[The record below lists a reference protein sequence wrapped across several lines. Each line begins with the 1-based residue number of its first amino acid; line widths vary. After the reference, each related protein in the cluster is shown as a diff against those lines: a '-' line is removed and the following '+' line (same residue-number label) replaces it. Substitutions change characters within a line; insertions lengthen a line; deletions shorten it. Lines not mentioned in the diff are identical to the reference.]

1 MIQTNISTVKSQ
13 LSSYLERVKGGE
25 EVVIADR
32 NRPVAKLVPYRSGLS
47 ETGGWNARLA
57 ELARRGEV
65 RLATGLDEPLEL
77 KPARA
82 PKGGAKVVAALLEER
97 RRGR

>member
-1 MIQTNISTVKSQ
+1 MLQTNISTVKSQ

-32 NRPVAKLVPYRSGLS
+32 NQPVAKLVPYRPGKSA
-47 ETGGWNARLA
+47 TGGWDARLA

-65 RLATGLDEPLEL
+65 RLATHRDEKLQL

-82 PKGGAKVVAALLEER
+82 PKGGANLVAALLEER
-97 RRGR
+97 RQGR

>member
-1 MIQTNISTVKSQ
+1 VIQTNISTAKSQ
-13 LSSYLERVKGGE
+13 LSSYIERVKGGE

-32 NRPVAKLVPYRSGLS
+32 NQPVAKLVPYRPSSQERSGW
-47 ETGGWNARLA
+47 GARLT

-65 RLATGLDEPLEL
+65 RLAGNLDEPLEL

-82 PKGGAKVVAALLEER
+82 PEGGAKVVAALLEER
-97 RRGR
+97 RQGR

>member
-1 MIQTNISTVKSQ
+1 MIQTNISTIKSQ
-13 LSSYLERVKGGE
+13 LSSYLDRVKGGE

-32 NRPVAKLVPYRSGLS
+32 DQPVAKLVPYRTSVL
-47 ETGGWNARLA
+47 ETSAWGARLK

-65 RLATGLDEPLEL
+65 RLAEGVDKPLEL

-82 PKGGAKVVAALLEER
+82 PKGGSKVVQALLEER
-97 RRGR
+97 RQGR

>member
-32 NRPVAKLVPYRSGLS
+32 KQPVAKLVPYRSGRS
-47 ETGGWNARLA
+47 EGGDWNARLV
-57 ELARRGEV
+57 EMARRGEL
-65 RLATGLDEPLEL
+65 RLATCLDEPLEL

-97 RRGR
+97 RQGR

>member
-1 MIQTNISTVKSQ
+1 MIQTNISTAKSQ

-32 NRPVAKLVPYRSGLS
+32 NQPVAKLVPYQPGSMGSSRWG
-47 ETGGWNARLA
+47 ARLA

-65 RLATGLDEPLEL
+65 RLAGNLDEPLEL

-82 PKGGAKVVAALLEER
+82 PEGGAKVVAALLEER
-97 RRGR
+97 RQGR

>member
-32 NRPVAKLVPYRSGLS
+32 NQPVAKLVPYRPRQS

-57 ELARRGEV
+57 DLERRGEV
-65 RLATGLDEPLEL
+65 RLATGLDNRLDL

-82 PKGGAKVVAALLEER
+82 PEGEAKVLAALLDER
-97 RRGR
+97 RQGR

>member
-1 MIQTNISTVKSQ
+1 MMQTNISNVKSQ

-32 NRPVAKLVPYRSGLS
+32 NQPVAKLVPFRSGRS
-47 ETGGWNARLA
+47 EGGGWNARLA
-57 ELARRGEV
+57 ELARRGEL

-82 PKGGAKVVAALLEER
+82 PKGGAKVVDALLVER
-97 RRGR
+97 RQGR

>member
-1 MIQTNISTVKSQ
+1 MIQTNISTAKSK

-32 NRPVAKLVPYRSGLS
+32 DQPVAKLVPYRPGGLDKV
-47 ETGGWNARLA
+47 GWSARLA

-65 RLATGLDEPLEL
+65 RLAGNLDEPLEL

-82 PKGGAKVVAALLEER
+82 PEGGAKVVAALLEER
-97 RRGR
+97 RQGR

>member
-32 NRPVAKLVPYRSGLS
+32 NHPVAKLVPYRSGCS
-47 ETGGWNARLA
+47 ESGGWNARLA
-57 ELARRGEV
+57 ELGRRGEV
-65 RLATGLDEPLEL
+65 RLVTGLDEPLEL

-82 PKGGAKVVAALLEER
+82 PKGGAKLVAALLEER
-97 RRGR
+97 RSGR

>member
-1 MIQTNISTVKSQ
+1 MIQTNISNAKSN

-32 NRPVAKLVPYRSGLS
+32 NQPVAKLVPYRPGRIGGSGWS
-47 ETGGWNARLA
+47 ARLA

-65 RLATGLDEPLEL
+65 RLAGNLDEPLEL
-77 KPARA
+77 IPARA
-82 PKGGAKVVAALLEER
+82 PEGGAKVVAALLEER
-97 RRGR
+97 RQGR

>member
-1 MIQTNISTVKSQ
+1 MIQTNISNAKSN

-32 NRPVAKLVPYRSGLS
+32 NRPVAKLVPYRPGKIGGSG
-47 ETGGWNARLA
+47 WAARLA

-65 RLATGLDEPLEL
+65 RLAGELDEPFEL

-97 RRGR
+97 RQGR

>member
-1 MIQTNISTVKSQ
+1 MLQTNISTIKSQ

-32 NRPVAKLVPYRSGLS
+32 NQPVAKLVPYRSGRS
-47 ETGGWNARLA
+47 ESGGWNARLA

-65 RLATGLDEPLEL
+65 RLATGLDEQLEL

-82 PKGGAKVVAALLEER
+82 PKGGGKGGVALLEER
-97 RRGR
+97 RQGR